1 LNDSIK
7 GGSTGVPQYNKRKF
21 QQRRVKFEREMI
33 YGDFS
38 NKTQEPT
45 EEQITLK
52 KKREEKEAKLAARK
66 YEKSHRGGFNKTKKG
81 KAVAEQK

>member
-1 LNDSIK
+1 MDDSIK

-45 EEQITLK
+45 EEQIALK
-52 KKREEKEAKLAARK
+52 KKREAKEAEIESIRIEKRRRGSNTIKKRK
-66 YEKSHRGGFNKTKKG
+66 
-81 KAVAEQK
+81 AERMKNG

>member
-1 LNDSIK
+1 LDDSIK

-45 EEQITLK
+45 EEQIALK
-52 KKREEKEAKLAARK
+52 KKREAKEAEIESIRIEKRRRGSNTIKKRK
-66 YEKSHRGGFNKTKKG
+66 
-81 KAVAEQK
+81 AERMKNG